1 MHAVTDVCSRCG
13 GAKPLTGSE
22 FVNGKALPLCAD
34 CQRDKRLATLV
45 RLFASNR
52 PGEVEAAMRKFA
64 STLQNAGSDVVNDIA
79 ERIEHP
85 SNGALNEA
93 AMQEVYDQG
102 IKEGVRREKLRGQA
116 RHSAPQGITIQF
128 PPARDMAMFC
138 YRNIDELGRDW
149 EREFVTNMASWTRTR
164 PLSLKQQAHLEKI
177 YLKLGG
183 EI

>member
-1 MHAVTDVCSRCG
+1 
-13 GAKPLTGSE
+13 LTGSE

-52 PGEVEAAMRKFA
+52 PGEVETAIRKFA
-64 STLQNAGSDVVNDIA
+64 STLQNAGSDVVNDVA
-79 ERIEHP
+79 ERIEHFG
-85 SNGALNEA
+85 NGALNEA
-93 AMQEVYDQG
+93 AMQEIYDAG
-102 IKEGVRREKLRGQA
+102 IREGVRRTEHKLRNQP
-116 RHSAPQGITIQF
+116 RHSAPQGITVQF

-138 YRNIDELGRDW
+138 FRNIDELKSDW
-149 EREFVTNMASWTRTR
+149 EREFVTNMAGWTRVR

-183 EI
+183 EV